1 MAPRSSLYVDPNRV
15 VVHAGRRF
23 VMTGDFASAKRA
35 DVHARIAESGG
46 TATASVS
53 GKTHYVVIGSL
64 GSELWAGGNDGT
76 KIE

>member
-1 MAPRSSLYVDPNRV
+1 MGHRSSLCVGPNRD
-15 VVHAGRRF
+15 VVHADRRF
-23 VMTGDFASAKRA
+23 VVTGDFASAKRA
-35 DVHARIAESGG
+35 DVHARIAEPGG

-64 GSELWAGGNDGT
+64 GSGLWAGGNDGT